1 MSILDPK
8 KSKTQITSFSL
19 GTLRTRG
26 FKFHLTALSCMRKL
40 LRNNFRL
47 KKSNISDMQPR
58 PWEIN
63 QIAKSP
69 HLRVTLLSLS
79 ICPTMFQLIINYCK
93 LNFKMESHQNI
104 RFRIQAFADIS
115 TWRSLSRW
123 RRRQHLCLAFVMIHL
138 VDEQWTYTILTE
150 NRCLTCFSKRI
161 KRSKHLKGRSG
172 PRLSTKS

>member
-1 MSILDPK
+1 MSISDPK

-26 FKFHLTALSCMRKL
+26 FKFHLTALSCMRL
-40 LRNNFRL
+40 LRNDFRL

-104 RFRIQAFADIS
+104 RFRAQAFADIS

-123 RRRQHLCLAFVMIHL
+123 RRRHHLSLAGAFVMIHL
-138 VDEQWTYTILTE
+138 DNNEHIQFL
-150 NRCLTCFSKRI
+150 
-161 KRSKHLKGRSG
+161 LKTDALHVLRNASND
-172 PRLSTKS
+172 PNI